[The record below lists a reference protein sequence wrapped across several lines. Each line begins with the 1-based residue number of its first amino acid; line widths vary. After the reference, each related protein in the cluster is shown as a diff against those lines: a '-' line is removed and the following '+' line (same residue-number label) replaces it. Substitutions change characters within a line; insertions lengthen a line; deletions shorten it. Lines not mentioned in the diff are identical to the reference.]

1 MNEIEVIKIPEMDAM
16 DVIEILEELRD
27 NAEELNEEKYKN
39 AFEYAV
45 YAILAAD
52 MRSEFMEIIQEM
64 LIEEFGEEWHNEF
77 SEKVAKEKLRR
88 DLEKMGDNDF
98 TRFVN
103 ENFDE
108 ITNI

>member
-16 DVIEILEELRD
+16 DAIEILEELRD
-27 NAEELNEEKYKN
+27 NAEDLNEEKYKN
-39 AFEYAV
+39 AFEYAIS
-45 YAILAAD
+45 AILAAD

-64 LIEEFGEEWHNEF
+64 LIEEFGEEAEF
-77 SEKVAKEKLRR
+77 LVETKEKLRR

-98 TRFVN
+98 TRFVD
-103 ENFDE
+103 EHFDD